1 MTNYVCN
8 RHLSWVFD
16 LLVYCIELET
26 SRETWKFMKLVAQAR
41 TGKFRVSSPL
51 KLTREFDKL
60 TWRSQQEFE
69 KKPELTRIKGVTSAR
84 YVQFEYIYDLPLSSQ
99 KSNLQIT
106 RRNNWR
112 IGNSKELS
120 ISFT

>member
-1 MTNYVCN
+1 
-8 RHLSWVFD
+8 
-16 LLVYCIELET
+16 
-26 SRETWKFMKLVAQAR
+26 MKLVAQAR
-41 TGKFRVSSPL
+41 TGAFRVSSPL
-51 KLTREFDKL
+51 KLTREFEKL

-69 KKPELTRIKGVTSAR
+69 KKSELTRIKGVTSAR

>member
-1 MTNYVCN
+1 
-8 RHLSWVFD
+8 
-16 LLVYCIELET
+16 
-26 SRETWKFMKLVAQAR
+26 MKAR
-41 TGKFRVSSPL
+41 TGAFRVSSPL
-51 KLTREFDKL
+51 KLTREFEKL

-69 KKPELTRIKGVTSAR
+69 KKSELTRIKGVTSAR